1 MGVKALQQRYNGVA
15 ILLHW
20 ALALLLLFQLGLG
33 WALEDLPHATLFI
46 AFQFHKSIGILILV
60 LSLARLLVRLVVP
73 RPAPVEGAPAVKLLV
88 SAVHLGLY
96 AVMILGPITGWII
109 VSTARVKL
117 PTLLFGTIPLP
128 HLPLGAAWNEPAET
142 IHGLIGWLL
151 AGLVV
156 LHVAGAL
163 RHHLLRDDVIGRMM
177 PAALSRRPAL
187 SVAVVVALAACV
199 AAFLTGSWRY
209 QGHAE
214 LPKPS
219 QPLPTPG
226 STPDVPAAPTPTPEA
241 SASPEP
247 TPSPSAS
254 PTEAAAAVPVRSWKV
269 AAGGTLGFRTV
280 YSGETIN
287 GRFTRWTADIQFSP
301 DDLAH
306 SKIAVDVDLASVS
319 SGDSE
324 RDDTLKGD
332 DFFGI
337 AAHPKARFTATR
349 IRKQGAGYVADGT
362 LALAGATKPMP
373 VAFTLK
379 IDGDHAQASG
389 TASVKRLAFGVGKG
403 QWSDASTIPDAVAVT
418 FRFAADA
425 K

>member
-1 MGVKALQQRYNGVA
+1 VAGLTQRYSGIA

-33 WALEDLPHATLFI
+33 WALEDLPRSTMFI
-46 AFQFHKSIGILILV
+46 AFQFHKSVGILILV

-73 RPAPVEGAPAVKLLV
+73 RPPAEGAPALKLLAG
-88 SAVHLGLY
+88 AVHWLLY
-96 AVMILGPITGWII
+96 GVMILGPITGWII

-117 PTLLFGTIPLP
+117 PTLLFGLVPLP

-156 LHVAGAL
+156 LHIAGAL
-163 RHHLLRDDVIGRMM
+163 RHHLLRDDLIGRMM
-177 PAALSRRPAL
+177 PTALSRRPAL
-187 SVAVVVALAACV
+187 SIAVVVALAACV
-199 AAFLTGSWRY
+199 AAFFTGSWRY
-209 QGHAE
+209 RGRAE
-214 LPKPS
+214 VPTPS

-241 SASPEP
+241 SASPTP

-254 PTEAAAAVPVRSWKV
+254 ATDAAVPVRSWKV
-269 AAGGTLGFRTV
+269 APGGTLGFRTV
-280 YSGETIN
+280 YSGEAIN
-287 GRFTRWTADIQFSP
+287 GRFNRWTADIQFSP
-301 DDLAH
+301 DDLDH
-306 SKIAVDVDLASVS
+306 SKIAVDIDLASVS

-332 DFFGI
+332 DFFGV

-349 IRKQGAGYVADGT
+349 IRKQGSGYVADGT
-362 LALAGATKPMP
+362 LALAGATRPMP
-373 VAFTLK
+373 VNFTLK
-379 IDGDHAQASG
+379 IVGDHAQASG
-389 TASVKRLAFGVGKG
+389 TATVKRLSFAVGKG
-403 QWSDASTIPDAVAVT
+403 QWSDPSTIPDAIAVT

>member
-1 MGVKALQQRYNGVA
+1 MAGLRERYSGIA

-33 WALEDLPHATLFI
+33 WALEDLPRATMFV
-46 AFQFHKSIGILILV
+46 AFQFHKSVGILILV

-73 RPAPVEGAPAVKLLV
+73 RPAAEGAPALKLLAG
-88 SAVHLGLY
+88 AVHWALY
-96 AVMILGPITGWII
+96 GVMILGPLSGWII

-128 HLPLGAAWNEPAET
+128 HLPLGPGWNEPAET

-151 AGLVV
+151 AGLFV

-163 RHHLLRDDVIGRMM
+163 RHHLLRDDLIGRMM
-177 PAALSRRPAL
+177 PAALARRPAL
-187 SVAVVVALAACV
+187 SIAVVVALAACV
-199 AAFLTGSWRY
+199 AAFLAGSWRY

-214 LPKPS
+214 VPAPS
-219 QPLPTPG
+219 QPVPAPG
-226 STPDVPAAPTPTPEA
+226 STPDIAAAPAPTPEA
-241 SASPEP
+241 SPALE
-247 TPSPSAS
+247 PSPSPS
-254 PTEAAAAVPVRSWKV
+254 PTASAAAMPVRSWKV
-269 AAGGTLGFRTV
+269 APGGSLGFRTV
-280 YSGETIN
+280 YSGEAIN

-319 SGDSE
+319 SGDGE
-324 RDDTLKGD
+324 RDDTLKGE
-332 DFFGI
+332 DFFAI
-337 AAHPKARFTATR
+337 AAHPRARFTATR
-349 IRKQGAGYVADGT
+349 IRKQGSGYVADGT
-362 LALAGATKPMP
+362 LALAGVTRPMP
-373 VAFTLK
+373 VAFKLT
-379 IDGDHAQASG
+379 IEGDHAQASG
-389 TASVKRLAFGVGKG
+389 TATVQRLAFGVGKG
-403 QWSDASTIPDAVAVT
+403 QWSDPGTIPDAVAVT

>member
-1 MGVKALQQRYNGVA
+1 VAGLKQRYSGIA

-33 WALEDLPHATLFI
+33 WALEDLPKSSLFV
-46 AFQFHKSIGILILV
+46 AFQFHKSVGILILV
-60 LSLARLLVRLVVP
+60 LSLARLLVRLFVA
-73 RPAPVEGAPAVKLLV
+73 RPPAEGAPALKLLAGV
-88 SAVHLGLY
+88 VHWGLY
-96 AVMILGPITGWII
+96 GVMILGPITGWII

-128 HLPLGAAWNEPAET
+128 HLPLGTAWNEPAET

-156 LHVAGAL
+156 LHIAGAL
-163 RHHLLRDDVIGRMM
+163 RHHLLRDDLIGRMM

-187 SVAVVVALAACV
+187 SIAVVVALAACV
-199 AAFLTGSWRY
+199 AAFFAGSWRY
-209 QGHAE
+209 KGHAE
-214 LPKPS
+214 VPTPS
-219 QPLPTPG
+219 QPLPTPS
-226 STPDVPAAPTPTPEA
+226 STPELPAAPAPTPTPEA

-247 TPSPSAS
+247 APSPSAS
-254 PTEAAAAVPVRSWKV
+254 PTDAAMPVRSWKV
-269 AAGGTLGFRTV
+269 APGGTLAFRTV

-287 GRFTRWTADIQFSP
+287 GRFARWTADIQFSP

-306 SKIAVDVDLASVS
+306 SKIAVDIDLASVS

-332 DFFGI
+332 DFFGV

-389 TASVKRLAFGVGKG
+389 TATVKRLAFGVGKG
-403 QWSDASTIPDAVAVT
+403 QWSDPSTIPDGIAVT

>member
-1 MGVKALQQRYNGVA
+1 MAGLTQRYSGIA

-33 WALEDLPHATLFI
+33 WALEDLPRSTMFI
-46 AFQFHKSIGILILV
+46 AFQFHKSVGILILV

-73 RPAPVEGAPAVKLLV
+73 RPPAEGAPALKLLAG
-88 SAVHLGLY
+88 SVHWLLY
-96 AVMILGPITGWII
+96 GVMILGPITGWII

-117 PTLLFGTIPLP
+117 PTLLFGMIPLP
-128 HLPLGAAWNEPAET
+128 HLPLGTAWNEPAET
-142 IHGLIGWLL
+142 IHGLIGWVL

-156 LHVAGAL
+156 LHIAGAL
-163 RHHLLRDDVIGRMM
+163 RHHLLRDDLIGRMM
-177 PAALSRRPAL
+177 PTALSRRPAL
-187 SVAVVVALAACV
+187 SIAVVVALAACV
-199 AAFLTGSWRY
+199 AAFFTGSWRY
-209 QGHAE
+209 RGHAE
-214 LPKPS
+214 VPTPS

-241 SASPEP
+241 SASPTP

-254 PTEAAAAVPVRSWKV
+254 ATDAAVPVRSWKV
-269 AAGGTLGFRTV
+269 APGGTLGFRTV
-280 YSGETIN
+280 YSGEAIN
-287 GRFTRWTADIQFSP
+287 GRFNRWTADIQFSP
-301 DDLAH
+301 DDLDH
-306 SKIAVDVDLASVS
+306 SKIAVDIDLASVS

-332 DFFGI
+332 DFFGV

-349 IRKQGAGYVADGT
+349 IRKQGGGYVADGT
-362 LALAGATKPMP
+362 LALAGATRPMP
-373 VAFTLK
+373 VSFTLK

-389 TASVKRLAFGVGKG
+389 TATVKRLSFAVGKG
-403 QWSDASTIPDAVAVT
+403 QWSDPSTIPDAVAVT

>member
-1 MGVKALQQRYNGVA
+1 MAGLKQRYSGIA

-20 ALALLLLFQLGLG
+20 TLALLLLFQLGLG
-33 WALEDLPHATLFI
+33 WSLEDLPKSSLFV
-46 AFQFHKSIGILILV
+46 AFQFHKSVGILILV
-60 LSLARLLVRLVVP
+60 LSLARLLTRLFVA
-73 RPAPVEGAPAVKLLV
+73 RPPAEGAPALKLLASV
-88 SAVHLGLY
+88 VHWGLY
-96 AVMILGPITGWII
+96 GVMILGPITGWII

-151 AGLVV
+151 AGLFV

-163 RHHLLRDDVIGRMM
+163 RHHLLRDDLIGRMM
-177 PAALSRRPAL
+177 PAAVSQRPAL
-187 SVAVVVALAACV
+187 SIAVVVALAACV
-199 AAFLTGSWRY
+199 SAFFAGSWRY
-209 QGHAE
+209 KGHAE
-214 LPKPS
+214 VPTPS
-219 QPLPTPG
+219 APLPTPG
-226 STPDVPAAPTPTPEA
+226 STPELPAAPAPTPEA
-241 SASPEP
+241 SASSAPA
-247 TPSPSAS
+247 PSPSAS
-254 PTEAAAAVPVRSWKV
+254 ATDAAMPVRSWKV
-269 AAGGTLGFRTV
+269 APGGTLAFRTV

-287 GRFTRWTADIQFSP
+287 GRFARWTADIQFSP

-306 SKIAVDVDLASVS
+306 SKIAVDIDLASVS

-332 DFFGI
+332 DFFGV
-337 AAHPKARFTATR
+337 AAHPKARFTAAR
-349 IRKQGAGYVADGT
+349 IRKQGSGYVADGT

-373 VAFTLK
+373 VSFTLK

-389 TASVKRLAFGVGKG
+389 TATVKRLAFGVGKG
-403 QWSDASTIPDAVAVT
+403 QWSDPSTIPDAIAVT

>member
-1 MGVKALQQRYNGVA
+1 MAGLKQRYSGIA

-33 WALEDLPHATLFI
+33 WSLEDLPHSTLFI
-46 AFQFHKSIGILILV
+46 AFQFHKSVGILILV
-60 LSLARLLVRLVVP
+60 LSLARLLVRLFVSRPPAEGVP
-73 RPAPVEGAPAVKLLV
+73 ALKLLASV
-88 SAVHLGLY
+88 VHWGLY
-96 AVMILGPITGWII
+96 GVMILGPITGWII

-128 HLPLGAAWNEPAET
+128 HLPLGQAWNEPAET

-156 LHVAGAL
+156 LHIAGAL
-163 RHHLLRDDVIGRMM
+163 RHHLLRDDLIGRMM

-187 SVAVVVALAACV
+187 SIAVVVALAAC
-199 AAFLTGSWRY
+199 AGAFFAGSWRY
-209 QGHAE
+209 KGHAE
-214 LPKPS
+214 VPTPS

-226 STPDVPAAPTPTPEA
+226 STPNLATAPAPAPTA
-241 SASPEP
+241 SASPAATPEPTP

-254 PTEAAAAVPVRSWKV
+254 DAAMPVRSWKV
-269 AAGGTLGFRTV
+269 APGGTLGFRTV

-287 GRFTRWTADIQFSP
+287 GRFTRWTGDIQFSP

-306 SKIAVDVDLASVS
+306 SKIAVDIDLASVS

-332 DFFGI
+332 DFFGV
-337 AAHPKARFTATR
+337 AAHPKARFTASR
-349 IRKQGAGYVADGT
+349 IRKQGSGYVADGM
-362 LALAGATKPMP
+362 LALAGASRPMP

-389 TASVKRLAFGVGKG
+389 TATVKRLSFGVGKG

-418 FRFAADA
+418 FRFSADA